1 MKIELK
7 LYDWFISFLF
17 LDRINYYFDQIS
29 YMYPILE
36 FTGSKYL
43 AEIFEKIMADLART
57 LEVLEKFSL
66 QDLSNGKNGRCS
78 R

>member
-1 MKIELK
+1 
-7 LYDWFISFLF
+7 
-17 LDRINYYFDQIS
+17 
-29 YMYPILE
+29 MYLILE

-66 QDLSNGKNGRCS
+66 QDLSNGKYGRYS

>member
-1 MKIELK
+1 
-7 LYDWFISFLF
+7 
-17 LDRINYYFDQIS
+17 
-29 YMYPILE
+29 MYLILE

-66 QDLSNGKNGRCS
+66 QDLSNGKYGRCS